1 MKKFIGISVCMLSLG
16 TTVALAEINVADKT
30 EVQNIVREYLL
41 DNPEMLIEMQIALQK
56 KELAAQEA
64 YLSTALD
71 DIYAN
76 NNIPAIGNINN
87 PKLVLTEF
95 MDYACGYCKL
105 MWPDLLKLTKE
116 YPELQIK
123 IVNIPILGHYSGQ
136 VAAYSTAFWQLYPKQ
151 WEQLHNEL
159 MAVKSQP
166 SDTAIENIIKSLGAD
181 WDKVSKLAQEDSIT
195 SVISENLDIAE
206 GANIQGTPFYA
217 VGKNDIYR
225 GAVGYDT
232 IKQSVEQQLGQ

>member
-1 MKKFIGISVCMLSLG
+1 MKKLVAISVCLLSLG
-16 TTVALAEINVADKT
+16 TIPVYAEMNAADKT

-56 KELAAQEA
+56 KEIAAQEA
-64 YLSTALD
+64 YLNTALD
-71 DIYAN
+71 NIYAN
-76 NNIPAIGNINN
+76 KDIPAIGNIDD
-87 PKLVLTEF
+87 PKLILTEF

-116 YPELQIK
+116 HPELQVK

-136 VAAYSTAFWQLYPKQ
+136 VAAYSTAFWQLYPEQ
-151 WEQLHNEL
+151 WEQFHNEL
-159 MAVKSQP
+159 MTAKSQL
-166 SDTAIENIIKSLGAD
+166 SDTAIENLIKSLGGD
-181 WDKVSKLAQEDSIT
+181 WDKISKLAQEDAIT
-195 SVISENLDIAE
+195 SVISQNLDIAD

-217 VGKNDIYR
+217 VGKTDIYR

-232 IKQSVEQQLGQ
+232 IKQSVEQQLK